1 MPPKKVGARR
11 QAAGGAAE
19 VCRLGVAVSHA
30 CKVCCL
36 QAAGCQ
42 AQRCYF
48 VAHTHLAAGRRP
60 EAAALFQRTL
70 EQIKTAVSRH
80 QVLTMNYT
88 GPDAFLPFTLTM
100 NRSPIHIH

>member
-1 MPPKKVGARR
+1 MPANP
-11 QAAGGAAE
+11 
-19 VCRLGVAVSHA
+19 CWS
-30 CKVCCL
+30 

-70 EQIKTAVSRH
+70 EQIRTAVDRH
-80 QVLTMNYT
+80 QVLTVTHT
-88 GPDAFLPFTLTM
+88 GSHAPLVFTLIT
-100 NRSPIHIH
+100 NCFDSHTLG